1 MAVRN
6 AENGVVWGGY
16 GALKV
21 NGNVTIRQSA
31 YDFLFDFNRNHA
43 SILYSFRGIA
53 GYWLKV
59 ADFDPPHLH
68 SAPS

>member
-1 MAVRN
+1 MAVQN
-6 AENGVVWGGY
+6 AENGVVWDGL

-21 NGNVTIRQSA
+21 IGNVTIRQSA

-43 SILYSFRGIA
+43 SILYHLRDIA
-53 GYWLKV
+53 GYLWKV

-68 SAPS
+68 LAPP